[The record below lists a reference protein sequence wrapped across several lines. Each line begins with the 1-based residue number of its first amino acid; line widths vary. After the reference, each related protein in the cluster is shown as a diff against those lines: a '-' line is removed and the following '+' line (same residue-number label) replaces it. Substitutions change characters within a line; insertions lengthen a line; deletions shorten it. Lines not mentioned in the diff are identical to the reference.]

1 MSEFCYYHDCLL
13 SSMLEE
19 EVMECPL
26 LTDGGCAACHYF
38 DESFAPCS
46 D

>member
-1 MSEFCYYHDCLL
+1 MVEFCYYHDSLF

-26 LTDGGCAACHYF
+26 LTDGGCAACPFYF
-38 DESFAPCS
+38 ESFGPCA